1 MRPRLSVIVPFHKG
15 LAFLER
21 VLAGIGRLR
30 PGDELII
37 AADGAVD
44 DCHALA
50 SAHHARV
57 VEIAGPRGPAVAR
70 NVAAVAASGDVLVFV
85 DADVVASSDAIERV
99 AQIFV
104 SQPDLAAVFGAYDE
118 DPAAEGFVS
127 QYKNLAHAF
136 IHRASSR
143 SAQTFWAGFGAV
155 RRAAFMEVRGFDERF
170 ERPSIEDIDLGYR
183 LTAAGYRILL
193 DPSLAVCHLKRWT
206 LWGMLRSDVLDRGIP
221 WTQLILRYR
230 QFGSDLN
237 VRNTYRVCVVAAY
250 LGVLFAA
257 LAAIDVRFLWA
268 VPPLL
273 ALIAY
278 LGWDY
283 YRFFREKRGL
293 LFALRVFPLHV
304 LYHLYNGFS
313 FVTGTMLFL
322 AARHFDV
329 QLPGALPA
337 YASSR
342 GQTGPRAE
350 TAVASS
356 HASGPAA
363 NA

>member
-15 LAFLER
+15 LPFLER
-21 VLAGIGRLR
+21 VLEAIGSLR
-30 PGDELII
+30 PGDELIL
-37 AADGAVD
+37 AADGAVE
-44 DCHALA
+44 DCQTVAA
-50 SAHHARV
+50 AHGARV

-70 NVAAVAASGDVLVFV
+70 NVAAATATGDVLVFI
-85 DADVVASSDAIERV
+85 DADVVASSATIERV

-104 SQPDLAAVFGAYDE
+104 AQPDLAAVFGAYDE
-118 DPAAEGFVS
+118 DPAAQGFVS

-155 RRAAFMEVRGFDERF
+155 RRAAFMAVGGFDERF

-183 LTAAGYRILL
+183 LTGSGYRILL

-206 LWGMLRSDVLDRGIP
+206 LWGMLKSDVLDRGIP

-250 LGVLFAA
+250 LVLLSAA
-257 LAAIDVRFLWA
+257 LGAVDLRFFWA

-283 YRFFREKRGL
+283 YQFFRQKRGIV
-293 LFALRVFPLHV
+293 FALRVFPLHV

-313 FVTGTMLFL
+313 FAAGTVLFL
-322 AARHFDV
+322 AARHLDIH
-329 QLPGALPA
+329 LPGALPA
-337 YASSR
+337 DASR
-342 GQTGPRAE
+342 PVQRPRIA
-350 TAVASS
+350 
-356 HASGPAA
+356 P